1 MKSQNRRR
9 RGIQHRIVQEEK
21 IPDRHKKKRK
31 MEWLRNKMNASGER
45 EDEDE
50 KECDEQKY
58 RNEDRN
64 K

>member
-1 MKSQNRRR
+1 
-9 RGIQHRIVQEEK
+9 
-21 IPDRHKKKRK
+21 
-31 MEWLRNKMNASGER
+31 MNASGER